1 MGYQS
6 RLPLGALK
14 EEAVSSYIEFT
25 LGLFDTQVCAPANQ
39 TWTIRCTF
47 IHARCNWGRAAVPV
61 TESAFSTGVTCKR
74 NRTKADTFGEWS
86 TVNSTLFH
94 THSCA

>member
-14 EEAVSSYIEFT
+14 EEAVRSYIAFT
-25 LGLFDTQVCAPANQ
+25 LGLFDTQVCAPADK
-39 TWTIRCTF
+39 TCTMRCTF
-47 IHARCNWGRAAVPV
+47 IHPRCNWGRAAVPV

-74 NRTKADTFGEWS
+74 NRTIADAFGEWS

-94 THSCA
+94 THSGA